1 MQFIAGQVATVRGS
15 GSGDPGERWLGLDQG
30 GCNSVER
37 CRQIHIAFGVE
48 AHRTGLNECFHTY
61 VFFLFLPCY
70 LFHFLAKD
78 YFHSNSHHLFL

>member
-48 AHRTGLNECFHTY
+48 THRTGLNECFHTY

-78 YFHSNSHHLFL
+78 YFHSNSHLFL